1 MEFCKLKL
9 KFYLHDIETKE
20 QQMFY
25 GEGDKGIGYY
35 HTEFPRKFDLMMSMV
50 PPDLQKNFS
59 ITLMRI
65 NDIVPPHT
73 DSGINSTINIYLDT
87 GDCTT
92 QFYEFGTDKPKTK
105 QVGGQSDGFIY
116 DEDDLIETNSFN
128 AKPYEAWLLDVTKP
142 HSVKPG
148 KDFKERTAIAIS
160 STLCYDK
167 VKFMLENRGLI

>member
-65 NDIVPPHT
+65 NVLVPPHT
-73 DSGINSTINIYLDT
+73 DSGIKSTINIYLET

-92 QFYEFGTDKPKTK
+92 HFYRFATDNPKTK
-105 QVGGQSDGFIY
+105 QVSGQSDGVIY
-116 DEDDLIETNSFN
+116 DEEDLIETGSFMAYPN
-128 AKPYEAWLLDVTKP
+128 QAW
-142 HSVKPG
+142 
-148 KDFKERTAIAIS
+148 
-160 STLCYDK
+160 
-167 VKFMLENRGLI
+167 